1 MISRSGYK
9 EAVPYSLSRW
19 TDVPAA
25 KWEWFKAQLAAGE
38 MTAFDPRTAMPGRW
52 SLKPEDTLGLIF
64 WTKNPENLI
73 RDAKLLDP
81 YVGGKLDKL
90 VIHMTLTGWE
100 EVEKGAPD
108 IDEGL
113 KLLRQAVETY
123 GLRRVTWR
131 FSPVPMVE
139 DVLPRFER
147 IAREA
152 TRIGLKEVYVAFLQ
166 ENDLMPEARSRRVR
180 VELLKKMANF
190 GIKVK
195 LCNEDR
201 SLAGEW
207 AIAGLANGICESG
220 RRFVGPDVGSAD
232 IRTEGCGCALAVDP
246 FTINESCTMGCKYCY
261 AADKTL
267 SDKKRNTTKHSLP
280 LV

>member
-1 MISRSGYK
+1 MISLSGVK
-9 EAVPYSLSRW
+9 EQLPYSLSRW

-25 KWEWFKAQLAAGE
+25 KWNWLKDQLAAGE

-52 SLKPEDTLGLIF
+52 SLKPEDVLGLIF

-73 RDAKLLDP
+73 LDAKLLDP
-81 YVGGKLDKL
+81 FADKL

-108 IDEGL
+108 IEEGIR
-113 KLLRQAVETY
+113 LLRWMVETY
-123 GLRRVTWR
+123 GLHRVTWR
-131 FSPVPMVE
+131 FSPVPMIP

-152 TRIGLKEVYVAFLQ
+152 ARIGLREVYVAFLQ

-180 VELLKKMANF
+180 VELLKKMTNF
-190 GIKVK
+190 GVKVT

-201 SLAGEW
+201 SIGDENF
-207 AIAGLANGICESG
+207 AGLSNGICESG
-220 RRFVGPDVGSAD
+220 RRFVSKTWGSAD
-232 IRTEGCGCALAVDP
+232 IRSEGCGCALAVDP

-261 AADKTL
+261 AADKSL
-267 SDKKRNTTKHSLP
+267 SDKKRNTVKNSLP
-280 LV
+280 MV